1 MTPRQRIY
9 AVYAAWIALAAPGL
23 WQLGLLAYAT
33 ARRVAYPFDLEWMEG
48 GMLVHAARI
57 SEGEGIY
64 VAPSVDFIPYLYTPL
79 YPALIALLGQV
90 FGISYTLGRIIS
102 VLALVAVLALM
113 TLAIVRD
120 ADVRDRLPAYAGAAL
135 AAGLLAATYPWVEG
149 WYDLVRADTLFLAMI
164 LGGLVLLRSA
174 TGRDNERSARVR
186 VWAAAALLGLSF
198 FCKQTGV
205 LYVAAGGALLLVWCW
220 RLPVRL
226 AIVRLAMYVATAGA
240 IGLGGT
246 WIANRATSG
255 WFWTYVY
262 QVHQVHDFSM
272 DRFYRSFENILW
284 KLPVMTVVIGLALV
298 AVLVTTIAHRK
309 RPRSSAG
316 LLLWS
321 FVFAVSCLVGALGWG
336 TQWAHFNAYMP
347 AMMTG
352 ALACGSAL
360 VALVGVAVAW
370 TEHRAPRLAHVAGA
384 ITALALGCQLYAA
397 RWNPRRFVPTERD
410 RAAGHALIEHLRELR
425 QRGEIYVPYHPWYA
439 RLAGQKRTYVHRMGI
454 LDVTYGNKWRVDGLR
469 EALTGARFA
478 AVILDNRPVGP
489 ELTGLRQ
496 SYRPDDHLPRHM
508 APRLYSGARVVPQS
522 VWVPIAEKAP
532 PGARVLFDFE
542 DTRLADWTIEGTAW
556 GRRPVDR
563 PVGKQGQVLGYRG
576 RRFLSSMHSG
586 DGATG
591 VLTSPAF
598 ALTGK
603 RITFRMSGGAGDALR
618 AELHVDGQRVRSAGN
633 PISSER
639 MREHTWDVAELAGR
653 QARIVLIDRATGSWG
668 HLNVDHV
675 LLREE

>member
-1 MTPRQRIY
+1 MTPRQRTY
-9 AVYAAWIALAAPGL
+9 AVYAAWIALAVPGL
-23 WQLGLLAYAT
+23 WQLGLLAYAM
-33 ARRVAYPFDLEWMEG
+33 ARRVTYPFDLEWMEG

-57 SEGEGIY
+57 SEGQGIY
-64 VAPSVDFIPYLYTPL
+64 VAPSIDFIPYLYTPL
-79 YPALIALLGQV
+79 YPALIALLGQI
-90 FGISYTLGRIIS
+90 FGISYTLGRLIS
-102 VLALVAVLALM
+102 VLALVIVLALM
-113 TLAIVRD
+113 TFSIVRE
-120 ADVRDRLPAYAGAAL
+120 ADVRDRLPAYTGAAL

-174 TGRDNERSARVR
+174 TGRSNERSARVR
-186 VWAAAALLGLSF
+186 VLAAAALLGLSF

-205 LYVAAGGALLLVWCW
+205 LYVAAGGVLLLVWSW
-220 RLPVRL
+220 RRLPLRM
-226 AIVRLAMYVATAGA
+226 AIYVATTGA

-246 WIANRATSG
+246 WILNRVTDG

-262 QVHQVHDFSM
+262 EVHQVHDFSM
-272 DRFYRSFENILW
+272 DRFYTSFEKILW

-298 AVLVTTIAHRK
+298 AVLVTTIAHRR
-309 RPRSSAG
+309 RPRSSTG

-360 VALVGVAVAW
+360 VALVGVAAAW
-370 TEHRAPRLAHVAGA
+370 TERRGLAWAVGA
-384 ITALALGCQLYAA
+384 ITALALGWQLYAA

-410 RAAGHALIEHLRELR
+410 RAAGHALIEHLRDLR
-425 QRGEIYVPYHPWYA
+425 QHGDIFVPYHPWYA
-439 RLAGQKRTYVHRMGI
+439 RLAGQERTYVHRMGI

-489 ELTGLRQ
+489 EFPGLRQ
-496 SYRPDDHLPRHM
+496 VYRPDDYLPRHM
-508 APRLYSGARVVPQS
+508 VPRLYSGARVVPQS
-522 VWVPIAEKAP
+522 VWVPIAESIPA
-532 PGARVLFDFE
+532 GARVLFDFE
-542 DTRLADWTIEGTAW
+542 DARLADWTIEGTAW
-556 GRRPVDR
+556 GRGPVER

-576 RRFLSSMHSG
+576 RRFVNSMHGG

-598 ALTGK
+598 TITGK

-618 AELHVDGQRVRSAGN
+618 AELHVDGQSVRSAVN
-633 PISSER
+633 PIASER
-639 MREHTWDVAELAGR
+639 MREHTWDVAELAGH

-668 HLNVDHV
+668 HLNADHF
-675 LLREE
+675 LLWEE